1 LPKPGEADGVD
12 YHFLD
17 RQQME
22 RDIDD
27 GLFVEFGEYK
37 GNLYGTANRSIKE
50 IIELGYTCILNPHH
64 QVFILMKLTHFLVIL
79 KSTRSVQALKTLRTA
94 EFKPHVVYIKPPG
107 FAVLRETRSAAYAR
121 STFDENSSRGFT
133 DDELAE
139 MIRSGQRIELHYG
152 HLFDDVIVNGDLSTA
167 FEQLLVVARKLDA
180 QSQWVPV
187 SWVV

>member
-1 LPKPGEADGVD
+1 
-12 YHFLD
+12 
-17 RQQME
+17 M
-22 RDIDD
+22 
-27 GLFVEFGEYK
+27 
-37 GNLYGTANRSIKE
+37 
-50 IIELGYTCILNPHH
+50 
-64 QVFILMKLTHFLVIL
+64 
-79 KSTRSVQALKTLRTA
+79 KTLRTA

-167 FEQLLVVARKLDA
+167 FEQLLVVARKLDT

-187 SWVV
+187 TWVV

>member
-1 LPKPGEADGVD
+1 MAHK
-12 YHFLD
+12 
-17 RQQME
+17 
-22 RDIDD
+22 
-27 GLFVEFGEYK
+27 
-37 GNLYGTANRSIKE
+37 
-50 IIELGYTCILNPHH
+50 
-64 QVFILMKLTHFLVIL
+64 
-79 KSTRSVQALKTLRTA
+79 QALKTLRTG

-107 FAVLRETRSAAYAR
+107 FVVLRETRSAAYAR

-133 DDELAE
+133 DDELAK

-167 FEQLLVVARKLDA
+167 FEQLLVVARKLDT

>member
-1 LPKPGEADGVD
+1 LAHK
-12 YHFLD
+12 
-17 RQQME
+17 
-22 RDIDD
+22 
-27 GLFVEFGEYK
+27 
-37 GNLYGTANRSIKE
+37 
-50 IIELGYTCILNPHH
+50 
-64 QVFILMKLTHFLVIL
+64 
-79 KSTRSVQALKTLRTA
+79 QALKTLRTG
-94 EFKPHVVYIKPPG
+94 EFKPHVVYIKPLCRPKG

-121 STFDENSSRGFT
+121 LTFDENSSRGFT